1 MRTYGNIWKI
11 SSGQGDDCTT
21 GYLLDYPYFEHHYKM
36 KMRSLSKQQVL
47 DVDTEA
53 IQQINFTEN
62 LNRGAGVTIFII
74 IEEAKKVLIFS
85 NRIMIVF

>member
-1 MRTYGNIWKI
+1 MVTFEKF
-11 SSGQGDDCTT
+11 GQGDGCTT

-53 IQQINFTEN
+53 IQQINFTKN
-62 LNRGAGVTIFII
+62 LNRGGDVTIFII
-74 IEEAKKVLIFS
+74 IEEAKESLNF
-85 NRIMIVF
+85 FQ